1 LPKKSS
7 SFRITSAYIEFLH
20 DEGIALVW
28 PGVQPV
34 GRQDCIDLNLLE
46 SASRQPFQGGFGQ
59 DFYPTIYDKAAC
71 LFFSLAGGHI
81 FNNGNKRTAVL
92 AVDQFLDANGI
103 YLNLSNDEIREIAIS
118 TASYRLRNEDHQTVK
133 AGLSAA
139 FQEHSFQFKDVR
151 KTAPAFYKRLL
162 QLKRLIRRHPLN
174 QVDAKP
180 KQLH

>member
-1 LPKKSS
+1 
-7 SFRITSAYIEFLH
+7 
-20 DEGIALVW
+20 
-28 PGVQPV
+28 VQPV